1 MICYL
6 AFLVL
11 FTYLRSYGAASVSA
25 SGIVLGKLAAGNG
38 GRQIKVW
45 RRACSAGL

>member
-1 MICYL
+1 MLPRI
-6 AFLVL
+6 FGSK
-11 FTYLRSYGAASVSA
+11 TIYLRSYGAASIST